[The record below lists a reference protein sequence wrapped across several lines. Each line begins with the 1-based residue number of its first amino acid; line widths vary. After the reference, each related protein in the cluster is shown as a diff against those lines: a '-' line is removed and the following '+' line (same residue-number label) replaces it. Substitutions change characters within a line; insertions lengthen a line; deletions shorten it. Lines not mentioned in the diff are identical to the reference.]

1 MSQYE
6 EDSAL
11 PFAEIEE
18 NPINSNNIYGSKKKN
33 SQNKDELKNSSSLKQ
48 NLDNQQTNQQK
59 KQNVQ
64 SQNPQQ
70 VVAAHE
76 QKRYKRNSSE
86 ISGTALPR
94 INGGNHLSQEKV
106 QKKDQQNV
114 GINETNSTMVQN
126 KKNYNLNGN
135 FQVPSKNYN
144 MSQKGGSG
152 ITSLS
157 FSNINL
163 LSQNMQ
169 INSAKFQKKL
179 YQQISSSSQLQQ
191 GLTFTQRV
199 DNLAFPISNY
209 QMAINNSDFSINRM
223 SQKNFRQTT
232 QNFNDQIRRSTMTNS
247 SEVNETFGI
256 VQLMEN
262 NQNNIPIVKS
272 HLKEQTHEIHKLIT
286 PNAYKALKMK
296 QINSINGGKEGDIKY
311 HQSSI
316 INKCFSPEKQRYSN
330 QNIDEKT
337 GYDFKEEGF
346 ENRDFKTLSDIMEN
360 QPNQSNKETIQEQ
373 IEKLKT
379 QIPKLMSTQ
388 KNKKN
393 GFSVTSLQE
402 LYEHQFV
409 NNTQNIDKLNSQL
422 QLQLP
427 QINVQTIDSE
437 GFNSSKGKLSQLDK
451 YQVGN
456 SQFNNQINIS
466 QFNQNV
472 ENTLNESALINQE
485 KVSIIK
491 EMNQKS
497 SNKTNF
503 YGQFISR
510 CLEQS
515 QLDMLNTPLKNLKKK
530 ELFETDLE
538 KIKVSSQLLDIIDKQ
553 IFQEN
558 DQADQMESQFAQND
572 QDSSSN
578 QSQRQLRKKGVLT
591 QKQKDKL
598 FQVLADTDKI
608 VVHTSQNKDLMVP
621 SERKDVVRLA
631 QWLEEMLEKIYN
643 IKDQDFYEYFE
654 NIQLVCSACMS
665 EIIRQISVSLQE
677 RGNLVKR
684 VWESFLNLMKQAFE
698 QLTQEKIEN
707 EKNLKDEIK
716 QIHKMYLKKLDEY
729 LPEIEKQKKK
739 LEQQETQNKRV
750 VLEFR
755 YLRKK
760 DTKLEKYLKLAKKD
774 LRQLEEDY
782 ARLDQDYQKFK
793 LSYEK
798 QEQYYQQALKNQKQV
813 QKSSGISFNKQEE
826 KSEVE
831 YMLNEHIKNYNDI
844 TSKAKLGFENFNE
857 NYENYNKD
865 IKQLHEKYVQDVKKF
880 QKGNKVPIEDLDQFE
895 ENIYSKKAE
904 IDKIMQLDERV
915 IEEIEGNDGIT
926 LIIGHCG
933 VQTGPDL
940 LKMTHQSVDTSSL
953 TSFKERTTQTFVA
966 QIDVK
971 EIQTPA
977 EWMAVNIGS
986 TSPINN
992 NGHSIKAQKG
1002 QKPSKFSSVS
1012 KLNSQNEVEDDDEE
1026 IQRKRLEIEQ
1036 QEQKKLEKI
1045 KQLVFKT
1052 EDEETQ
1058 EREKLQQLPFVK
1070 QFLIDSPM
1078 LQKSGLLLNWKD
1090 QNTSQ
1095 QNEQDNNPSD
1105 TYSNSSDDQDDQ
1117 IDEKENQNNADG
1129 IASGGSSPRKSK
1141 KIHESLSQTIQNKVE
1156 KDLEDLHTLV
1166 MSRTSYV
1173 TSLCEKII
1181 NHQLLKE
1188 NEIVTIQMIEQ
1199 FINDSKQI
1207 ILEEHNRLKRIWERS
1222 KKGILD
1228 QVKSKIIIAEKDA
1241 ELQEVQNDKEIIE
1254 QQIKFFRKEI
1264 NLFDDKKSDSSTIIE
1279 TINKK
1284 KNSQS
1289 FNSLEDITDEDE
1301 FEESNNNL
1309 SSQDEDEISEK
1320 SQSEST
1326 TSLKNDTGI
1335 LKTEGSISKQEQKKN
1350 KLDSVLT
1357 QNVNKQRNSVLKKS
1371 VNNSSDKSTN
1381 ALVPPSPLPLQS
1393 SPTKTNAPILQIQQ
1407 NSIQQKRIKKKQT
1420 LNPLN
1425 RVSISLIEAVQ
1436 GSKTQQKQDD
1446 SSPLIT
1452 EKRFAPIYQKK
1463 DSIFGTLT
1471 NQQAIMTSS
1480 SILSSSQSSQSSWLK
1495 TIQINNKLQSTNI
1508 SPNSDSAAIFF
1519 NKFALKIMVKEI
1531 SKADKK
1537 TVIMKQQNVLRHL
1550 QSIYQDKIK
1559 SVKNSEEDTNGGSRT
1574 LNVVTYDYFLNQ
1586 FGFKKLAETKLKQ
1599 FLDSC
1604 IYYNINFKIRQFT
1617 KLYGINKIMNYDF
1630 EDFDFFI
1637 KMMIFLEEGSSQQQI
1652 QANIYPINRVI
1663 EALFRNFENKIPASE
1678 MIRLKQELENM
1689 KIPDSTAKQKNKFA
1703 IDSDHALDILLQALI
1718 EEKKLCIQ
1726 NLQSVYLAGDIN
1738 CDQVIAYDEYLTLFR
1753 HFESGLFNIL
1763 YVTKF
1768 YYQNCDLLD
1777 RFTNQRI
1784 MSFQKFALTCV
1795 QGDLFSKQIQDDY
1808 SNKIENYDRIKNI
1821 DSLERHWEDKKDV
1834 IRLRFVKNGQY
1845 KLFYRQ
1851 MIKRIDDH
1859 FALKKEQRNQLEKN
1873 TTWFVYRLLD
1883 DESKRIMTEQLI
1895 DQLIPEE
1902 FNILTNFEIDLIKK
1916 FCLNA

>member
-18 NPINSNNIYGSKKKN
+18 NPINSNNIYGSRKKN

-48 NLDNQQTNQQK
+48 NLDNQQINQLK
-59 KQNVQ
+59 KQNV
-64 SQNPQQ
+64 SNSNT
-70 VVAAHE
+70 
-76 QKRYKRNSSE
+76 QKAQGVHDHIRQKRNSSE
-86 ISGTALPR
+86 IGGTTLPR
-94 INGGNHLSQEKV
+94 INGGIHLSQEKL
-106 QKKDQQNV
+106 QKKDQQNI
-114 GINETNSTMVQN
+114 GINESNSVMVQN
-126 KKNYNLNGN
+126 KKNFNLNAN
-135 FQVPSKNYN
+135 SQLAIKSYN
-144 MSQKGGSG
+144 MAQRGGNG
-152 ITSLS
+152 INSLS
-157 FSNINL
+157 FSNINQ
-163 LSQNMQ
+163 LSQNLQ
-169 INSAKFQKKL
+169 VNSAKFQKKL
-179 YQQISSSSQLQQ
+179 YQQITSATQLQQ

-209 QMAINNSDFSINRM
+209 QMAINSNDYSVNRM

-247 SEVNETFGI
+247 SDVNETLGI

-262 NQNNIPIVKS
+262 QNNVPIVKS

-286 PNAYKALKMK
+286 PNAYKVLKMK
-296 QINSINGGKEGDIKY
+296 QTNGSYGGKEGDNKY
-311 HQSSI
+311 QQSSI
-316 INKCFSPEKQRYSN
+316 INKCFSPVKQRYSN

-337 GYDFKEEGF
+337 IENEFKEEVQD
-346 ENRDFKTLSDIMEN
+346 NRDFKTLSDIMEN

-373 IEKLKT
+373 IEKLKS

-393 GFSVTSLQE
+393 VHSVTSLQE
-402 LYEHQFV
+402 LYEHQLMSH
-409 NNTQNIDKLNSQL
+409 TQNIDKLTSQL

-427 QINVQTIDSE
+427 HINVQTIDSE
-437 GFNSSKGKLSQLDK
+437 GFNSSKGKLSLLDK
-451 YQVGN
+451 YQVGS
-456 SQFNNQINIS
+456 SQLNNQINIS

-558 DQADQMESQFAQND
+558 DQSDQIESQFTQND
-572 QDSSSN
+572 QDSQSN
-578 QSQRQLRKKGVLT
+578 QSQRNMKKKGVLT

-707 EKNLKDEIK
+707 EKNLKEEIK

-729 LPEIEKQKKK
+729 MPEIEKQKKK

-793 LSYEK
+793 QSYEK
-798 QEQYYQQALKNQKQV
+798 QEQYYQQALKNQKQK
-813 QKSSGISFNKQEE
+813 QKNSGISFNKQDEM
-826 KSEVE
+826 SEVE

-844 TSKAKLGFENFNE
+844 TNKAKLGFENFNE

-865 IKQLHEKYVQDVKKF
+865 IKQLHDKYVQDIKKF
-880 QKGNKVPIEDLDQFE
+880 QKGNKVQIEDLDQFE
-895 ENIYSKKAE
+895 ENIYSKKGE
-904 IDKIMQLDERV
+904 VDRIMQLDERI
-915 IEEIEGNDGIT
+915 IEEIEGSDGIT

-953 TSFKERTTQTFVA
+953 TTFKERTTQTFVA

-986 TSPINN
+986 TSPSNN
-992 NGHSIKAQKG
+992 NGYSYKTQKG
-1002 QKPSKFSSVS
+1002 QKPSKFSSAS
-1012 KLNSQNEVEDDDEE
+1012 KINSQNEVEDDDEE
-1026 IQRKRLEIEQ
+1026 IQRKRIEIEQ

-1058 EREKLQQLPFVK
+1058 ERQKLQQLPFVK

-1090 QNTSQ
+1090 KSTSQ
-1095 QNEQDNNPSD
+1095 QNDEDNNQSD
-1105 TYSNSSDDQDDQ
+1105 VYSSSNDEQEDQ
-1117 IDEKENQNNADG
+1117 IDENPNQNNADG
-1129 IASGGSSPRKSK
+1129 NVSGGSSPRKSK

-1181 NHQLLKE
+1181 KHQLLKE

-1199 FINDSKQI
+1199 FIDDSKQI

-1222 KKGILD
+1222 KKGILE

-1264 NLFDDKKSDSSTIIE
+1264 NLLDDKKSDSSTIIE

-1301 FEESNNNL
+1301 FEDSNNNL
-1309 SSQDEDEISEK
+1309 SSLDEDEISEK

-1326 TSLKNDTGI
+1326 TSLKNDGI
-1335 LKTEGSISKQEQKKN
+1335 LKTEGSISKQESKKN

-1357 QNVNKQRNSVLKKS
+1357 QNNKQRNSIMKKS
-1371 VNNSSDKSTN
+1371 VNNSSDKSQN

-1393 SPTKTNAPILQIQQ
+1393 SPTKPSAPILQIQQ
-1407 NSIQQKRIKKKQT
+1407 NSLQQKRIKKKQT

-1436 GSKTQQKQDD
+1436 GSKTQQKGED
-1446 SSPLIT
+1446 SSPLII
-1452 EKRFAPIYQKK
+1452 EKRFTPISQKK
-1463 DSIFGTLT
+1463 ESIFGSLT
-1471 NQQAIMTSS
+1471 NQQSMMSS
-1480 SILSSSQSSQSSWLK
+1480 SSVLSSNQSSQSSWLK
-1495 TIQINNKLQSTNI
+1495 TIQINNKLSSTNI

-1630 EDFDFFI
+1630 EDFDFFT
-1637 KMMIFLEEGSSQQQI
+1637 KMMLFLEEGSSQQQI
-1652 QANIYPINRVI
+1652 QANIYPINRVV

-1763 YVTKF
+1763 SVTKF

-1784 MSFQKFALTCV
+1784 MSFQKFALTSV

-1808 SNKIENYDRIKNI
+1808 SNKIDNYDRIKNI

-1883 DESKRIMTEQLI
+1883 DESKRIMTDSLI

>member
-18 NPINSNNIYGSKKKN
+18 NPVNSNNIYGSRKKN
-33 SQNKDELKNSSSLKQ
+33 SQNKDELKKSSSLKQ
-48 NLDNQQTNQQK
+48 NLDNQQMNQLK
-59 KQNVQ
+59 KQNVTN
-64 SQNPQQ
+64 SNPQKAI
-70 VVAAHE
+70 AAHE
-76 QKRYKRNSSE
+76 QIRQKRNSSE
-86 ISGTALPR
+86 INGTTLPR
-94 INGGNHLSQEKV
+94 INGGNHLSQDKI
-106 QKKDQQNV
+106 QKKDHQNLS
-114 GINETNSTMVQN
+114 INETNSTMIQN
-126 KKNYNLNGN
+126 KKSFNLNANQQGLI
-135 FQVPSKNYN
+135 KNYN
-144 MSQKGGSG
+144 MEQKGGSG
-152 ITSLS
+152 MNSLS

-163 LSQNMQ
+163 ISQNLQ

-179 YQQISSSSQLQQ
+179 YQQISSAQQLQQ

-209 QMAINNSDFSINRM
+209 QMAINSNDYSINKIP
-223 SQKNFRQTT
+223 QKNFRQTT
-232 QNFNDQIRRSTMTNS
+232 QNFNDQIRRSTITNS
-247 SEVNETFGI
+247 SDANETFGI
-256 VQLMEN
+256 VQLIE
-262 NQNNIPIVKS
+262 NQNNVPIVKS
-272 HLKEQTHEIHKLIT
+272 HLKDKTHEIHKLIT
-286 PNAYKALKMK
+286 PNAYKVLKMK
-296 QINSINGGKEGDIKY
+296 QTNSSNGAKEGDNKY
-311 HQSSI
+311 YQSSI
-316 INKCFSPEKQRYSN
+316 VNKCFSPVKQRFSN

-337 GYDFKEEGF
+337 VGYDFKEEGQD
-346 ENRDFKTLSDIMEN
+346 NRDFKTLSDIMEN
-360 QPNQSNKETIQEQ
+360 QPNQNNKETIQEQ
-373 IEKLKT
+373 IEKLKS

-393 GFSVTSLQE
+393 VQSATSLQE
-402 LYEHQFV
+402 LYEHHQLM
-409 NNTQNIDKLNSQL
+409 NHNQNIDKLASQL
-422 QLQLP
+422 QLQQR

-437 GFNSSKGKLSQLDK
+437 DLNNSKGREKQLDK

-466 QFNQNV
+466 QFNNNV

-497 SNKTNF
+497 NNKTNF

-558 DQADQMESQFAQND
+558 DQADQIESQFASND
-572 QDSSSN
+572 QDSQSN
-578 QSQRQLRKKGVLT
+578 QSQRQARKKGVLT

-707 EKNLKDEIK
+707 EKNLKEEIK

-798 QEQYYQQALKNQKQV
+798 QEKYYQQELKNQKQA
-813 QKSSGISFNKQEE
+813 QKSSGISFNKQDK

-831 YMLNEHIKNYNDI
+831 NFLNEHIKNYNDI
-844 TSKAKLGFENFNE
+844 TNKAKLGFENFNE

-865 IKQLHEKYVQDVKKF
+865 IQQLHDKYVQDVKKF
-880 QKGNKVPIEDLDQFE
+880 QKGNKVQIEDLDQFE

-904 IDKIMQLDERV
+904 IDKIMQLDERI
-915 IEEIEGNDGIT
+915 IEEIEGNDGII
-926 LIIGHCG
+926 LIIAHCG

-977 EWMAVNIGS
+977 EWMAVNIDS
-986 TSPINN
+986 TSPSNN
-992 NGHSIKAQKG
+992 NGNSFKAQKG
-1002 QKPSKFSSVS
+1002 QKPSKFSSTS
-1012 KLNSQNEVEDDDEE
+1012 KINSQNEVEDDDEE
-1026 IQRKRLEIEQ
+1026 IQRKRIEIEQ
-1036 QEQKKLEKI
+1036 QEQRKLEKI

-1058 EREKLQQLPFVK
+1058 ERQKLQQLPFVK

-1090 QNTSQ
+1090 QPTSQ
-1095 QNEQDNNPSD
+1095 QNEEDNNQSD
-1105 TYSNSSDDQDDQ
+1105 AINSSSDEQEDQ
-1117 IDEKENQNNADG
+1117 IDENQNNADG
-1129 IASGGSSPRKSK
+1129 TASGGSSPRKSK
-1141 KIHESLSQTIQNKVE
+1141 KIHESLSKTISNKVE

-1181 NHQLLKE
+1181 KHQLLKE
-1188 NEIVTIQMIEQ
+1188 NEIVTIQMVEQ
-1199 FINDSKQI
+1199 FIDDSKQI

-1222 KKGILD
+1222 KKGILE

-1241 ELQEVQNDKEIIE
+1241 ELQEVQNNKEIIE

-1264 NLFDDKKSDSSTIIE
+1264 NLMDDKKSDSSTIIE
-1279 TINKK
+1279 TNNKK

-1301 FEESNNNL
+1301 FEDSNNNL
-1309 SSQDEDEISEK
+1309 SSLDEDEISEK
-1320 SQSEST
+1320 SHSEST
-1326 TSLKNDTGI
+1326 ISLKNDTGI
-1335 LKTEGSISKQEQKKN
+1335 QKMEGSIQKQESKKY
-1350 KLDSVLT
+1350 KPDSVLT
-1357 QNVNKQRNSVLKKS
+1357 QNVNKQRNSIIKKP
-1371 VNNSSDKSTN
+1371 VNNSSEKSSN
-1381 ALVPPSPLPLQS
+1381 ALVPPSPLLVQS
-1393 SPTKTNAPILQIQQ
+1393 SPTKNIAPILQIQQ
-1407 NSIQQKRIKKKQT
+1407 NSLQQKRIKKKQT

-1436 GSKTQQKQDD
+1436 GSKTQQKGED
-1446 SSPLIT
+1446 SPLII
-1452 EKRFAPIYQKK
+1452 EKRFTPISQKK
-1463 DSIFGTLT
+1463 ESIFGSLT
-1471 NQQAIMTSS
+1471 NQQSTISS
-1480 SILSSSQSSQSSWLK
+1480 QSFISSSQSSQSLWLK
-1495 TIQINNKLQSTNI
+1495 TIQINNKLSSTNT

-1519 NKFALKIMVKEI
+1519 NKFALKIMVKEV

-1559 SVKNSEEDTNGGSRT
+1559 TIKNSEEDTNGGSRT

-1637 KMMIFLEEGSSQQQI
+1637 KMMLFLEEGSSQQQI
-1652 QANIYPINRVI
+1652 QANIYPINRVV

-1726 NLQSVYLAGDIN
+1726 NLQSVYLAGDIS
-1738 CDQVIAYDEYLTLFR
+1738 CDQVIAYEEYLTLFR

-1763 YVTKF
+1763 SVTKF
-1768 YYQNCDLLD
+1768 YYQNCDFLD

-1784 MSFQKFALTCV
+1784 MSFQKFALTSV
-1795 QGDLFSKQIQDDY
+1795 QGDLFSKQIQEDY
-1808 SNKIENYDRIKNI
+1808 SNKIDNYDRIKNI

-1834 IRLRFVKNGQY
+1834 IRLRFVKNRQY
-1845 KLFYRQ
+1845 KLIYRQ

-1859 FALKKEQRNQLEKN
+1859 FALKKEQRNQQEKN
-1873 TTWFVYRLLD
+1873 ITWFVYRLLD